1 VELRSIGTRPI
12 PNKLK
17 IKIVHRYLLHNGEIR
32 DSTEALLS
40 PGQTG
45 YLNGWGVFTT
55 LRVSNGVLFAFE
67 RHYARMRRDAE
78 RLRVPFEISPEELE
92 KTLLTL
98 VEANRALNATLRV
111 AVVRNRGGLFE
122 AAGISRDAD
131 LVAFMA
137 DLTSWAS
144 GVHLSYV
151 PNGRFGACPFAGAKI
166 TSWAQNLTWNEDAH
180 QRGFDEVILLN
191 EHGHISECTSANI
204 FCVQGE
210 YVYTPPLATS
220 GCLPGI
226 TRAVLLEETRLPG
239 LTICEKE
246 LTPADLANSE
256 QVFITST
263 TRDLL
268 PVLTAD
274 RQPLPQSDRTLGRLQ
289 QAFLRYRESYAASHG
304 LRAFAQAGPRE
315 AFAV

>member
-1 VELRSIGTRPI
+1 
-12 PNKLK
+12 
-17 IKIVHRYLLHNGEIR
+17 VHRYLLHNGEIR
-32 DSTEALLS
+32 DSTVALLS

-45 YLNGWGVFTT
+45 YMNGWGVFST

-67 RHYARMRRDAE
+67 RHYARMRHDAT

-92 KTLLTL
+92 RALLKL
-98 VEANRALNATLRV
+98 IEANHLDSKQGLNATLRV

-122 AAGISRDAD
+122 APGISRDAD
-131 LVAFMA
+131 LLAFMA
-137 DLTSWAS
+137 DLTSWAE
-144 GVHLSYV
+144 GVHLNYV

-220 GCLPGI
+220 GCLPGV
-226 TRAVLLEETRLPG
+226 TRAVLLEEIRVPG

-274 RQPLPQSDRTLGRLQ
+274 REPLPQSDGVLGRLQ
-289 QAFLRYRESYAASHG
+289 QAFLSYRESYTAGHG

-315 AFAV
+315 ALAV